1 MTATPTALDPQI
13 GLEPDTDTEVSI
25 STYHTNVYVGI
36 EFEGEFTKQCFGPFP
51 TADEAR
57 SWCHAHIIEG
67 FEIHEIKRPAG
78 VEDVAFYLTAHPPV
92 ERQTKEG
99 ISSDQTQIGDYIDPT
114 VVP

>member
-1 MTATPTALDPQI
+1 MTTALDPQV
-13 GLEPDTDTEVSI
+13 GLEPSTDTEVP
-25 STYHTNVYVGI
+25 THNTNVYVGI
-36 EFEGEFTKQCFGPFP
+36 EFEGEFTTRCFGPFR

-67 FEIHEIKRPAG
+67 FEIHEIMRPVG
-78 VEDVAFYLTAHPPV
+78 VEDVSFYLTSSPPV
-92 ERQTKEG
+92 EKLTKEG

>member
-1 MTATPTALDPQI
+1 MTAAPEAVALKV
-13 GLEPDTDTEVSI
+13 DTDTEVSI
-25 STYHTNVYVGI
+25 STHHTNVYVGI
-36 EFEGEFTKQCFGPFP
+36 EFEDHFTSRCFGPFR

-57 SWCHAHIIEG
+57 NWCHAHIIEG
-67 FEIHEIKRPAG
+67 FEIHEIMRPAG
-78 VEDVAFYLTAHPPV
+78 VEDVAFYLTANPPV